1 LRRKKLTIFEVITQN
16 GAHGSTAFHAPPMSP
31 RREPAAAG
39 HVRIIGGRW
48 RGTRLPVPDAEGL
61 RPSADRVRETLFNWL
76 QPVLP
81 GARVLDLFAGSGA
94 LGLEALSRGA
104 REALLVERDPALAER
119 LRASIERLHAT
130 DQARV
135 VRTDAVA
142 LLRAPVHG
150 RFDIVFVDPPF
161 AENLWGAVLAALAP
175 WVADGAWLYLEAPPD
190 AAVAPEP
197 QWRPH
202 REGRT
207 RQVHYALF
215 RRHVDAAVTLAAD
228 SMADG
233 AATE

>member
-1 LRRKKLTIFEVITQN
+1 
-16 GAHGSTAFHAPPMSP
+16 MSP
-31 RREPAAAG
+31 RQVAAGVG

-48 RGTRLPVPDAEGL
+48 RGTRLPVPELQGL

-119 LRASIERLHAT
+119 LRASVERLHAGEE
-130 DQARV
+130 AHV
-135 VRTDAVA
+135 VRADTLA

-161 AENLWGAVLAALAP
+161 SEHLWNALLGSLDP
-175 WVADGAWLYLEAPPD
+175 WVSDDAWLYLEAPPE
-190 AAVAPEP
+190 AAVVPGGA
-197 QWRPH
+197 WRPH

-207 RQVHYALF
+207 REVHYALF
-215 RRHVDAAVTLAAD
+215 RRRRDAAATLAAD